1 MGYLVKNVKT
11 FASREW
17 GPTGGFTCTLYDG
30 NNKKVATVFEAG
42 DGGEMKIDYVSGEAE
57 AEFKKSFAGKVD
69 SSCGVDTD
77 YDAGIEIEE
86 LVSKYEVNKTFK
98 RKCKKQTLY
107 KLVGD
112 DEETYRIAKVPF
124 SDSIEKQMK
133 EKLGDKLAEII
144 NLRFAS

>member
-1 MGYLVKNVKT
+1 MSYSVKNVKT

-17 GPTGGFTCTLYDG
+17 GPNGGFTCTLYNG
-30 NNKKVATVFEAG
+30 KTKVATVFEAG
-42 DGGEMKIDYVSGEAE
+42 DGGEMDVTYVSEDAE
-57 AEFKKSFAGKVD
+57 KEFAKSFEGKVD
-69 SSCGVDTD
+69 SSYGTDTK
-77 YDAGIEIEE
+77 YDDGMMICE
-86 LVSKYEVNKTFK
+86 LVGIYEVNKTFK